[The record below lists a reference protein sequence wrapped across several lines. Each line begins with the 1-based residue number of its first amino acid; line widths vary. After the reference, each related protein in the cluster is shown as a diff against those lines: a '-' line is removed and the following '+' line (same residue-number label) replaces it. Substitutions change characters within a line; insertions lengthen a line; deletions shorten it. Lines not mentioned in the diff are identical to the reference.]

1 MKNIIKILIVAFI
14 FIANQVDAQDDIYI
28 KYDMAYMD
36 KYQYKVENLSSQD
49 FHVAYHIYT
58 SASERI
64 ILNTSMNSYQELNI
78 SVAQSAIALT
88 EVDWSTVFINQINN
102 GSKRVHLVFNN
113 DDAYQTYQVS
123 TAIFVEETDSKLM
136 YSGSYYSYTFD
147 KNKDYGFAEDL
158 APGVSAAYDEAIF
171 MTNNGNSTNNC
182 LQQYGF
188 IKIIKETHPKGSFT
202 MIANDD
208 FTSLQENEIVEICQ
222 SALYVDFVENIGIVE
237 ERTKNGSI
245 VLIGINGQPTQQYI
259 AEKCQIA
266 MDIPTEYSIATSANT
281 ESVQP
286 VTEGNPGLNFIKR
299 EEENTNKSGAA
310 TADGGN
316 SSTIIMN
323 PAPTVTTN
331 NTETNYGKEGE
342 YELVFEMLDSKKQTV
357 TANTQKQG
365 IIGNGNTHI
374 VDNGETLYGISKK
387 YGMSVEELQ
396 DLNNLETLDI
406 FVTQVLIINKN

>member
-1 MKNIIKILIVAFI
+1 
-14 FIANQVDAQDDIYI
+14 
-28 KYDMAYMD
+28 
-36 KYQYKVENLSSQD
+36 
-49 FHVAYHIYT
+49 
-58 SASERI
+58 
-64 ILNTSMNSYQELNI
+64 
-78 SVAQSAIALT
+78 
-88 EVDWSTVFINQINN
+88 
-102 GSKRVHLVFNN
+102 
-113 DDAYQTYQVS
+113 
-123 TAIFVEETDSKLM
+123 
-136 YSGSYYSYTFD
+136 
-147 KNKDYGFAEDL
+147 
-158 APGVSAAYDEAIF
+158 
-171 MTNNGNSTNNC
+171 
-182 LQQYGF
+182 
-188 IKIIKETHPKGSFT
+188 
-202 MIANDD
+202 
-208 FTSLQENEIVEICQ
+208 
-222 SALYVDFVENIGIVE
+222 
-237 ERTKNGSI
+237 
-245 VLIGINGQPTQQYI
+245 
-259 AEKCQIA
+259 